1 MQSHRLRNRAF
12 TLIEMVV
19 VIAVMVILLTLA
31 GPIFSGLTNSYSP
44 ATVATAI
51 SGQLERAR
59 SHAVANN
66 TYVWVRLG
74 AVREEPNDF
83 FIGVFESLDGTDNPN
98 DAKGAWN
105 HTKFAN
111 FKLSNELTENFE
123 RPEIPIS
130 NQLNS
135 AAWIRFNPAGEA
147 WVSPGDATET
157 RIKMIPPATTQQATL
172 ETWSEIGIQPTRGGK
187 VIASDKSNVAA
198 VHLSGLIGKTTQY
211 TP

>member
-83 FIGVFESLDGTDNPN
+83 S
-98 DAKGAWN
+98 
-105 HTKFAN
+105 
-111 FKLSNELTENFE
+111 
-123 RPEIPIS
+123 
-130 NQLNS
+130 
-135 AAWIRFNPAGEA
+135 
-147 WVSPGDATET
+147 
-157 RIKMIPPATTQQATL
+157 
-172 ETWSEIGIQPTRGGK
+172 
-187 VIASDKSNVAA
+187 
-198 VHLSGLIGKTTQY
+198 
-211 TP
+211 